1 MVNLNWLR
9 AENLR
14 TTSRNLT
21 RKHLINEVDGLLEL
35 LRLVDARDDLQWSHR
50 NIIIYRDLNALSLRS
65 HDTLCWC
72 TTGNLLILVGIHGF
86 TFDRLLGLQEAER
99 GFIVRLKS
107 LALHRRLGGVALL
120 LVLTV

>member
-50 NIIIYRDLNALSLRS
+50 NIIIYRDLNALS
-65 HDTLCWC
+65 
-72 TTGNLLILVGIHGF
+72 
-86 TFDRLLGLQEAER
+86 
-99 GFIVRLKS
+99 
-107 LALHRRLGGVALL
+107 
-120 LVLTV
+120 